1 MSSKTTSLNSHLI
14 HDFVMHLFVLIYM
27 ALFIKFALGYQKNM
41 KEKDN
46 SEEVFYFVDAMIVE
60 KEF

>member
-1 MSSKTTSLNSHLI
+1 
-14 HDFVMHLFVLIYM
+14 M

-60 KEF
+60 KEFWEK